1 MKGSNSLKIG
11 DNNILECKG
20 IIIHMHRLGL
30 SILAVNWQRVRG
42 VGVRALVEWK
52 LHMKTNHLKVNTV

>member
-1 MKGSNSLKIG
+1 
-11 DNNILECKG
+11 LEITIFWSAKVYI

-30 SILAVNWQRVRG
+30 SILAVNWQRVRRI
-42 VGVRALVEWK
+42 GVRALVDWK